1 MCTLA
6 LARREGKG
14 PVGAKVF
21 SAERLHRLT
30 SSLGEAR
37 RLLKAGGLYMNSVRV
52 TPSSTGEVLV
62 LDEDLIDGEV
72 VLLRAGKKKHALI
85 DVTK

>member
-1 MCTLA
+1 M
-6 LARREGKG
+6 
-14 PVGAKVF
+14 
-21 SAERLHRLT
+21 
-30 SSLGEAR
+30 GEAR

-52 TPSSTGEVLV
+52 TPSGTGEVLV